1 MAVIQGI
8 KINVT
13 CELISTGV
21 ILVINTSLNNFKV
34 NMTSDEE
41 VDYWSFDIDAI
52 PYTDSDHAWSTYT

>member
-41 VDYWSFDIDAI
+41 VDYWSFDIHAI